1 MLSTASRL
9 KEAGILGLNRRNA
22 DYISRYNPRRNYPLV
37 DDKLRTKEL
46 AASAGIA
53 VPELYGV
60 IEIEHQIRG
69 LAALL
74 AKHSEFVVKPAHGS
88 AGDGILVIAGRV
100 RAMYRKGSGEFMAQH
115 ELDHH
120 VSNVLS
126 GLFSL
131 GGRPDKAL
139 IEARV
144 HFDPVFQDVT
154 FQGVPDVRIIVFLGV
169 PVMAMVR
176 LPTRMSDGKANLHK
190 GAIGAGI
197 DMGNGRTLAAAVGN
211 EVIAEHPDTHQS
223 VTGIEIPNWKTLL
236 RIAAGCYELTRLGYI
251 GVDLV
256 LDRDRGPLM
265 LELNARPGLNIQ
277 IANRCGLLSR
287 LPVVEAESAGLHGV
301 DERVAFAMERFTV
314 EGGEKR
320 NMEYGM

>member
-1 MLSTASRL
+1 MFAVARKLG
-9 KEAGILGLNRRNA
+9 EAGILGLNRRNA
-22 DYISRYNPRRNYPLV
+22 EFISRYNPRRYYPLV
-37 DDKLRTKEL
+37 DDKLKTKEL

-53 VPELYGV
+53 VPELYCV
-60 IEIEHQIRG
+60 IEIEHQIRD

-74 AKHSEFVVKPAHGS
+74 AKHPEFVVKPAHGS

-100 RAMYRKGSGEFMAQH
+100 RNMYRKASGEFLAQH

-139 IEARV
+139 IESRV

-176 LPTRMSDGKANLHK
+176 LPTRQSDGKANLHK
-190 GAIGAGI
+190 GAVGAGI
-197 DMGNGRTLAAAVGN
+197 DIGSGRTLAAVIGN
-211 EVIAEHPDTHQS
+211 EVISEHPDTHQS
-223 VTGIEIPNWKTLL
+223 VTGIQIPNWSTLL
-236 RIAAGCYELTRLGYI
+236 RIAAGCYELTGLGYI

-277 IANRCGLLSR
+277 IANRCGLLTR
-287 LPVVEAESAGLHGV
+287 LPLIEKEAKGMKDVGQRVE
-301 DERVAFAMERFTV
+301 FAMEKFAVDTQQKV
-314 EGGEKR
+314 
-320 NMEYGM
+320 